1 MAASTVIK
9 HLYDGTITASDGTGS
24 PVTLVIPFSTGDLS
38 VSALSQ
44 VQRATVAYEAR
55 GVLTSV
61 RKAARTYP
69 SGSFSFQV
77 ADYSDAVDGTA
88 IDFFLKANSY
98 SANVSTL
105 GASADV
111 YTVDL
116 LLTVAGT
123 VLGDAANHTVTL
135 TDCDVTMDIAEGEPN
150 TGTITFT
157 CYGSVTIV

>member
-9 HLYDGTITASDGTGS
+9 HLYDGTITANDGTGS

-88 IDFFLKANSY
+88 VDFFMKSNSY
-98 SANVSTL
+98 SGNISTL

-123 VLGDAANHTVTL
+123 VLGDVANHTVTL

-157 CYGSVTIV
+157 CYGSVAIV